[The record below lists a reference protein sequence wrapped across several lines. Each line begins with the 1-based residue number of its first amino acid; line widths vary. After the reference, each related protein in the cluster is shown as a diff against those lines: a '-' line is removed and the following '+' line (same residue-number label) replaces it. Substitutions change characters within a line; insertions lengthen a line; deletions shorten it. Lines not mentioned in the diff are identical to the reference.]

1 MDKLCQSGKLN
12 DIFRNEKANSKVEEA
27 KKIFRCDD
35 CRVLQWLITYLEP
48 HKTASLKT
56 FWGSWQWKIFWRKL
70 SRTSTIKLNED
81 ATPLPNKKKRYTVQF
96 YEYNNIVVKHGFM
109 FLFAVYILTSLCIL
123 KSSIYFKWSVLLIC
137 IDIFDTV
144 DS

>member
-1 MDKLCQSGKLN
+1 MTRMDKLCQSGKLN

-56 FWGSWQWKIFWRKL
+56 FWGSWQ
-70 SRTSTIKLNED
+70 
-81 ATPLPNKKKRYTVQF
+81 
-96 YEYNNIVVKHGFM
+96 
-109 FLFAVYILTSLCIL
+109 
-123 KSSIYFKWSVLLIC
+123 
-137 IDIFDTV
+137 
-144 DS
+144 